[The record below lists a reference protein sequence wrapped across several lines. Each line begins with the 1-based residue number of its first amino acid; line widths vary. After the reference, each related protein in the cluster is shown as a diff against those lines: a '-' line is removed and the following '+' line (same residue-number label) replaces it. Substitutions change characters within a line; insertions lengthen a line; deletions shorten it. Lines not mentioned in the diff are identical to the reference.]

1 MALCETHSCH
11 STAFLWMTVCVCL
24 FSCVCACSRICLLYI
39 GVFCCY
45 FLCPD
50 QERLSEPP
58 LLLSK
63 KTLAPSRLRKTPHPP
78 KPPHVP
84 FSCLRLLHSH
94 DPLTK
99 ASSPVEYHMFLV
111 KPNFFFSSFTASICQ
126 AKSIE
131 KAPLLPF
138 FLFPPL

>member
-1 MALCETHSCH
+1 MCLVS
-11 STAFLWMTVCVCL
+11 WMCSYICL
-24 FSCVCACSRICLLYI
+24 FYI

-45 FLCPD
+45 FQCPD
-50 QERLSEPP
+50 QERLSKSP

-63 KTLAPSRLRKTPHPP
+63 KALAPSRLRKTPHPP

-84 FSCLRLLHSH
+84 FPCLRLLHGH

-111 KPNFFFSSFTASICQ
+111 KPNFFFSSFTTSICQ

-138 FLFPPL
+138 FLPPPPTCLRIFQIAEVLN